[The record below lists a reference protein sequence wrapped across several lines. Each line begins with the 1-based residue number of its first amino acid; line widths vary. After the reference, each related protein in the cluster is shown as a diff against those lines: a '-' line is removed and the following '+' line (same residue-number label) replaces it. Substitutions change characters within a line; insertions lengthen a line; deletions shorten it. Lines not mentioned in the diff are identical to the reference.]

1 MTTKDQHMKKI
12 TVLGAGLVGF
22 PIALDLS
29 KDKNLEVTLCDIRQ
43 ERLDHI
49 REKFGIKT
57 SQADLSDGRAVKSVI
72 QEADLVISAVP
83 GFLGFQTLKLII
95 EEGKNVIDIA
105 FFPEDLFDLQQLA
118 EKKGVIAISDIGV
131 APGMSNI
138 LTAYG
143 SSKLDTTE
151 KVRIY
156 VGGLPKVREL
166 PFEYRAVFS
175 PIDVI
180 EEYIRTAR
188 FIRDGKLVEMPALSE
203 PELLN
208 FPGFGTLEAFN
219 SDGLR
224 SLIKTINCP
233 DMIEKTLRYP
243 GHIGKIQFL
252 KDIGLLS
259 AEEVNVKGQMIRP
272 IDLTTKLL
280 FPLWDLADEEDLTV
294 MLVMVEGIK
303 DGKKLRYTW
312 DLADYYDRTTHV
324 HSMARTTGYT
334 ATAAARM
341 VLAGLYKKTGISPPE
356 YVGFE
361 PACVQFILN
370 DLAARGVIYKEKI
383 ETL

>member
-1 MTTKDQHMKKI
+1 MTKI

-29 KDKNLEVTLCDIRQ
+29 KDQNVEITLCDIRQ
-43 ERLDHI
+43 ERLDQISNKHGLKTLQTDFSNPEAI
-49 REKFGIKT
+49 R
-57 SQADLSDGRAVKSVI
+57 SAI
-72 QEADLVISAVP
+72 QHADLVISAVP
-83 GFLGFQTLKLII
+83 GFMGFNTLKLII

-105 FFPEDLFDLQQLA
+105 FFPEDLFELNELA
-118 EKKGVIAISDIGV
+118 EKKGVIAVSDIGV

-138 LTAYG
+138 LTAFG
-143 SSKLDTTE
+143 SSKLDKTE

-156 VGGLPKVREL
+156 VGGLPKVRQL

-180 EEYIRTAR
+180 EEYTRPAR

-203 PELLN
+203 PELLD

-224 SLIKTINCP
+224 SLIRTIDCP

-243 GHIGKIQFL
+243 GHIGKIQLL

-259 AEEVNVKGQMIRP
+259 EELIDVKGQMIRP
-272 IDLTTKLL
+272 IDLTTRLL
-280 FPLWDLADEEDLTV
+280 FPLWDLGNEEDLTV
-294 MLVMVEGIK
+294 MQVMVEGEK
-303 DGKKLRYTW
+303 DGKKMRFTW
-312 DLADYYDRTTHV
+312 NLADFYDRPTGI

-341 VLAGLYKKTGISPPE
+341 VLAGIYRKKGLSAPE
-356 YVGFE
+356 YIGFE
-361 PACVQFILN
+361 PECVDFMLK
-370 DLAARGVIYKEKI
+370 DLAKRGVIYKEKSEI
-383 ETL
+383 L